1 MSTERITPVVD
12 EVVEEITVNSEDL
25 HIEFQMEAYTS
36 KITVPS
42 KRQDVNI
49 LELWKKLAK
58 LGIKIAISYREEI
71 VDMIGKIAS

>member
-49 LELWKKLAK
+49 LELWKELAK